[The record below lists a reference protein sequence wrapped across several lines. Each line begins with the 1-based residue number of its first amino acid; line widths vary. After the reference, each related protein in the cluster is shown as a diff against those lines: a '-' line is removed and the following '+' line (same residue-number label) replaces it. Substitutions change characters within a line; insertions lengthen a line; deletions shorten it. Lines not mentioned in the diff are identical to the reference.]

1 MQSNLIDDI
10 SKLTGD
16 DASGIQDTLSKLSL
30 DELYQ
35 LMDLVGQN
43 DVLGVQQMLTAY
55 TTEPAAPDATI
66 PATESINLA
75 IVCKKAR
82 IYENVL
88 DWLEENSIPHTFRPG
103 NTIIVECQNNAQA
116 DYLVQ
121 MVESASKPKKEVS
134 EDKTM
139 SDKIKVP
146 GTKPRNP
153 MARELTKGQYQPKVT
168 PNKKAKMAKMDT
180 KHKGKGLDEAPVSV
194 GFWVDNSKAY
204 DTVLESFGKSITF
217 DGSALD
223 TDAKTWK
230 RIEESLITGG
240 YKPGTDFGRNNMTKK
255 VKEGVLGMTQMPG
268 LRRMMELAGMPA
280 DQIDQIG
287 VDSTL
292 PVTTAVASSTPATD
306 SIASAMGV
314 DNDVDGLGIDDMELD
329 GDDLDDVGLD
339 DPAMAGDFADAVEM
353 DDLDDMS
360 DVDADI
366 DLDLGAQGTGAVTMG
381 TDASPAYTLISDAL
395 ASIQGSL
402 PDVKISEYKTLI
414 QRLEE
419 LTNQLRQV
427 GQSYLGE

>member
-16 DASGIQDTLSKLSL
+16 DASGIQDTISKLSL

-43 DVLGVQQMLTAY
+43 DVLGVKQMLAAY
-55 TTEPAAPDATI
+55 TTTPEPM
-66 PATESINLA
+66 ATESINLA
-75 IVCKKAR
+75 IVCKQAN
-82 IYENVL
+82 IYESVL
-88 DWLEENSIPHTFRPG
+88 NWLEDNSIPHTFRPG
-103 NTIIVECQNNAQA
+103 NTLIVSCHNNAQA
-116 DYLVQ
+116 DYLVK
-121 MVESASKPKKEVS
+121 MVESASKPKKKVK
-134 EDKTM
+134 EDKPM
-139 SDKIKVP
+139 SDKIKIP
-146 GTKPRNP
+146 GQKPFNPLTK
-153 MARELTKGQYQPKVT
+153 ELTKSQYKAQVT
-168 PNKKAKMAKMDT
+168 PTKKGKLNKMAS
-180 KHKGKGLDEAPVSV
+180 KHKAKGLDEAFGSV

-204 DTVLESFGKSITF
+204 DIILESFGKSITF

-223 TDAKTWK
+223 TDVQTWK

-280 DQIDQIG
+280 DQINQIG
-287 VDSTL
+287 ADASL
-292 PVTTAVASSTPATD
+292 PVTTSIASPATD
-306 SIASAMGV
+306 AMDSVMGA
-314 DNDVDGLGIDDMELD
+314 DDADLGIDDMAID

-339 DPAMAGDFADAVEM
+339 DPAMAGDFADADAVDGM
-353 DDLDDMS
+353 DDMDM
-360 DVDADI
+360 DM
-366 DLDLGAQGTGAVTMG
+366 DLDTVDMPVTGS
-381 TDASPAYTLISDAL
+381 DASPAYTLISDAL

>member
-16 DASGIQDTLSKLSL
+16 DASGIQDTISKLSL

-35 LMDLVGQN
+35 LMDLVSNN
-43 DVLGVQQMLTAY
+43 DILGVKQVLDAY
-55 TTEPAAPDATI
+55 TPESVATT

-75 IVCKKAR
+75 IVCKKTK
-82 IYENVL
+82 IYEAVL
-88 DWLEENSIPHTFRPG
+88 EWLEDNSIPHTFRPG
-103 NTIIVECQNNAQA
+103 NTLIVSCQNNAQA
-116 DYLVQ
+116 DYLVK
-121 MVESASKPKKEVS
+121 MVEDASARKPKKEVT

-146 GTKPRNP
+146 GTKPRDP

-168 PNKKAKMAKMDT
+168 PNKKARLAKMDS
-180 KHKGKGLDEAPVSV
+180 KHKSRGLDESSDSV
-194 GFWVDNSKAY
+194 GFWVDNAKAY
-204 DTVLESFGKSITF
+204 DTILESFGKSITF
-217 DGSALD
+217 DGTALD

-230 RIEESLITGG
+230 QIAESLITGG

-268 LRRMMELAGMPA
+268 LRRMMELAGMPS

-287 VDSTL
+287 ADTSL
-292 PVTTAVASSTPATD
+292 PVTTDISPSTDMDDA
-306 SIASAMGV
+306 A
-314 DNDVDGLGIDDMELD
+314 LGIDDLALD
-329 GDDLDDVGLD
+329 SDDLDDVGLD
-339 DPAMAGDFADAVEM
+339 DPAMAGDFADAVDM
-353 DDLDDMS
+353 DDLGDDGIDDM
-360 DVDADI
+360 DVD
-366 DLDLGAQGTGAVTMG
+366 LDMDAQGSGAVTMG
-381 TDASPAYTLISDAL
+381 SDSSPAYNLISDAL